1 MPKSRDQAGRIRVIN
16 ECLSRKGT
24 YWSTKELLNKLAD
37 AGLEI
42 HLRQFRKDMEDMQSC
57 SKLQYYAPIANNR
70 RLGGYYYTDPDY
82 SIDKLPLNKDDVRRL
97 EWASTT
103 LSQYQGI
110 PLMKEFTTTIDKIIR
125 VVNRVKRGNYETIL
139 DFIEFEKTPPADGLT
154 HMDGIIEAIQGTR
167 AIQLTYH
174 SFDQKAPKMVTL
186 HPYFIKEY
194 RNRWYVIGYHQ
205 EEKMIKTYAYDRILE
220 IDQSDSLY
228 IKNTTFDK
236 SKYLSDCIG
245 IGLGSREKEHIVLQ
259 FVPRSGKY
267 VTTQPLHHSQNV
279 MKNDNEAVIISLD
292 VIVNYELISTILS
305 YGNFV
310 RVIEPPSLIVTIE
323 QTAQKI
329 IDQYQPPAKKVF
341 LI

>member
-1 MPKSRDQAGRIRVIN
+1 MPQSKDQPARIRVIN
-16 ECLSRKGT
+16 ECLSQNGT
-24 YWSTKELLNKLAD
+24 YWTKQELLDKMLDIDIDIEDRTLEADITDMRRSTKL
-37 AGLEI
+37 GY
-42 HLRQFRKDMEDMQSC
+42 R
-57 SKLQYYAPIANNR
+57 APIKWCR
-70 RLGGYYYTDPDY
+70 VHKGYHYTERDY

-97 EWASTT
+97 EWAATT

-110 PLMKEFTTTIDKIIR
+110 PLMREFTTTIDKIIR

-139 DFIEFEKTPPADGLT
+139 DFIEFEKTPPADGLK
-154 HMDGIIEAIQGTR
+154 HMDGIIEAIQSAR

-174 SFDQKAPKMVTL
+174 SFDQEAPKMVTL

-220 IDQSDSLY
+220 IDQSASLY

-310 RVIEPPSLIVTIE
+310 RVIEPASLISTIKE
-323 QTAQKI
+323 TAQLI
-329 IDQYQPPAKKVF
+329 IEQYQPAT
-341 LI
+341 